1 MERNFQPVIIFS
13 FSKKECEAYAL
24 QMSKLDFNSG
34 KMILW
39 RYMYGGLWGGGGWGG
54 TVARMWDFR
63 LKCMGSN
70 SGQILKCAAHAV
82 VLQCD
87 NWKLCFNWSYT
98 CCSFPFLGQEKKLVE
113 EVFNN
118 AIDCLSDEDKTL
130 PQVKLYVNKAAL
142 WWKFL
147 FFARPCSS

>member
-1 MERNFQPVIIFS
+1 MIMERNFQPVIIFS

-39 RYMYGGLWGGGGWGG
+39 RYMYGGLLKGRKGGQWLVWGTSAQNVWVQ
-54 TVARMWDFR
+54 TLVRYISVAHLQLLGKPD
-63 LKCMGSN
+63 K
-70 SGQILKCAAHAV
+70 ILAV

-87 NWKLCFNWSYT
+87 KWKLFFNWSHT
-98 CCSFPFLGQEKKLVE
+98 CSSFPFLGQEKKLVE

-142 WWKFL
+142 
-147 FFARPCSS
+147 

>member
-34 KMILW
+34 EAILW
-39 RYMYGGLWGGGGWGG
+39 RYMYGGLLRGRRWA
-54 TVARMWDFR
+54 VARMWDFR

-87 NWKLCFNWSYT
+87 NWELFFNWSYT
-98 CCSFPFLGQEKKLVE
+98 CSSFPFQGQEKKLVE